1 MITPQVSLLYNFY
14 ITNIQSK
21 THKKGCYIW
30 NKLRP
35 IDQMCY
41 ALIESNGPNSD
52 LVRAFFNKIY
62 SVNNF

>member
-1 MITPQVSLLYNFY
+1 M
-14 ITNIQSK
+14 
-21 THKKGCYIW
+21 W

-52 LVRAFFNKIY
+52 LVRMFFNKIY
-62 SVNNF
+62 SVNKLNSLNLTKF